1 MESGWYFATAFLTNL
16 DEVAVHP
23 RKRAKTEEPPPA
35 VELLAWAPPTQG
47 LPCTVHVPYWSRK
60 AAPGVL
66 VKTMVEQLLE
76 SQEVQKK
83 ALPALEDAPKV
94 AADEAAGAG
103 AASHHHPE
111 QHQHHDQPKGRG
123 KGGGGWMNK
132 AIKLMAL
139 MWDGEHDEAANFS
152 AECLITSPTAE
163 KEVYKRLTSV

>member
-1 MESGWYFATAFLTNL
+1 MQVESGWYFATAFLTNL

-66 VKTMVEQLLE
+66 AQTMVEQLLE
-76 SQEVQKK
+76 SQEKK
-83 ALPALEDAPKV
+83 AAPPAPEDAPKV

-111 QHQHHDQPKGRG
+111 PPKGRG
-123 KGGGGWMNK
+123 KGWGGVCVWGG
-132 AIKLMAL
+132 L
-139 MWDGEHDEAANFS
+139 DEQGHQAH
-152 AECLITSPTAE
+152 EPHVGRRT
-163 KEVYKRLTSV
+163 

>member
-1 MESGWYFATAFLTNL
+1 MESGWYFTTAFLTNL

-23 RKRAKTEEPPPA
+23 RKRAKTEEPPPN

-76 SQEVQKK
+76 TQEMQKK

-103 AASHHHPE
+103 AASLDE
-111 QHQHHDQPKGRG
+111 QGYQAHGPHVGRR
-123 KGGGGWMNK
+123 
-132 AIKLMAL
+132 
-139 MWDGEHDEAANFS
+139 
-152 AECLITSPTAE
+152 T
-163 KEVYKRLTSV
+163 